1 MKINRSSF
9 GRVACRNIRP
19 SKIALTLA
27 VGIVSLSSQAQNTRS
42 TNNTS
47 IPDAPSAVL
56 AAQQQQDAGQTQQVP
71 PSVPDDNAHQFE
83 KHTTPTQY
91 TANGPID
98 PANGGQP
105 KQTKRILGVVPNF
118 RAVSADTKLPS
129 QSVKEKFISTAQQSF
144 DYSSVLFSM
153 LLAADAQ
160 IQNSTP
166 QFHQGAAGYARYF
179 WHTYADQTDENFFVQ
194 AIVPAATHEDSR
206 YYTLGHGNV
215 AHRALYAFDRTLI
228 TRTDSGGETF
238 NFSEIVGAG
247 AASGISDLYY
257 PGADKTW
264 TKTGQRWLQN
274 VIIDG
279 ATYVFQEFWPNIN
292 DKIFHQK

>member
-1 MKINRSSF
+1 MFAASLVPLSACAQEARSAIDS
-9 GRVACRNIRP
+9 AM
-19 SKIALTLA
+19 
-27 VGIVSLSSQAQNTRS
+27 
-42 TNNTS
+42 
-47 IPDAPSAVL
+47 PDAPSAVL
-56 AAQQQQDAGQTQQVP
+56 EAQQQAGQAQQP
-71 PSVPDDNAHQFE
+71 PMPSNVPDHNAHQIE
-83 KHTTPTQY
+83 QDTTPTQY
-91 TANGPID
+91 TAKGPFN

-105 KQTKRILGVVPNF
+105 KQTKRILGIVPNF
-118 RAVSADTKLPS
+118 RAVSADTQLPS
-129 QSVKEKFISTAQQSF
+129 QSVREKFISTAQQSF
-144 DYSSVLFSM
+144 DYSSIVFSM

-166 QFHQGAAGYARYF
+166 QFRQGAPGYARYF

-194 AIVPAATHEDSR
+194 AIVPAITREDSR
-206 YYTLGHGNV
+206 YYTLGHGSV
-215 AHRALYAFDRTLI
+215 AHRALYAFDRVLI
-228 TRTDSGGETF
+228 TRKDTGGETF
-238 NFSEIVGAG
+238 NSSEIVGAG

-257 PGADKTW
+257 PEADRTW